1 VKEQLVHRTNR
12 TRHPGGVPGWGPAPG
27 WGQSLPG
34 WSPLVDDGPLPLR
47 AASSIA
53 RWWWPILAL
62 AGFGAVAGL
71 VLGHDH
77 PAPGLSTRGLVTIA
91 LAALVVVL
99 LTIHRAAGL
108 GPLTRA
114 VVEYAVVA
122 VLAGLLVTDLGG
134 VPQPLADPANPAAK
148 PEAQQ
153 ATRATPNLE
162 AGQDQPGVL
171 RVATGVARAVTKA
184 IRAVIGAAR
193 WLVDLW
199 RQADQQ
205 ADRHPSRSPSTTTTT
220 GQAIP
225 RSPAAA
231 STSTRRLL

>member
-1 VKEQLVHRTNR
+1 V
-12 TRHPGGVPGWGPAPG
+12 
-27 WGQSLPG
+27 
-34 WSPLVDDGPLPLR
+34 
-47 AASSIA
+47 A

-77 PAPGLSTRGLVTIA
+77 PAPGVSTRGLVTIA
-91 LAALVVVL
+91 LAALVVVM
-99 LTIHRAAGL
+99 LTLHRAAGPW
-108 GPLTRA
+108 PLTRA
-114 VVEYAVVA
+114 MAEYAVVA